1 MVLTSISVSNA
12 NIEPLLHYHFG
23 LAYVLMHAF
32 TYQICVHT
40 KKVARAHTHT
50 FLFKKKIIEIFALA
64 KESREWQR
72 IISFSACD
80 TYFRKQRATFT
91 AHIYYESCIKIFI
104 TSSQSIEVFKFY
116 KLWHASRR
124 CGFIYIQH
132 ASACIFPRRRFFW
145 FLFFI
150 IADFSCTCLSF
161 SLLFFSFVFLLC
173 FTFIW
178 MLCAVPNLKSIAF
191 GTPFNRVHITL
202 SL

>member
-1 MVLTSISVSNA
+1 
-12 NIEPLLHYHFG
+12 
-23 LAYVLMHAF
+23 MHAF

-50 FLFKKKIIEIFALA
+50 HFSSKNFFWNFCVGKGITWMTANHKLFRLRYIFQ
-64 KESREWQR
+64 KTESYIYCPYLLR
-72 IISFSACD
+72 IV
-80 TYFRKQRATFT
+80 
-91 AHIYYESCIKIFI
+91 HKIFI

-150 IADFSCTCLSF
+150 IADFSCACLSF